1 MGIGLGEEVGDVPTG
16 RRIVL
21 PGEDENQQRRAFRPT
36 FHSSPLLDPDF
47 DIPKSHYG
55 LTLKQMESLGLH
67 EHALLNG
74 SPNPA
79 SLSAPAA
86 YSQPLTSASARS
98 VTRMAGGTPAG
109 AGSGGRRSGRAPPD
123 LPSLLLDSRI
133 VYVGMALVPEVTEL
147 VVSELLWLN
156 YAAPDKPVFIYVQST
171 GSQTPDGQAIAVEQ
185 EAYAIIDTMD
195 YIAPKKFTIVI
206 GQALGTAALVA
217 MCGTRGCRYALPH
230 ARLQLSPPRLNRTWA
245 RTSNLMIRANELEDT
260 TSTYV
265 EFMSRATTAPPEV
278 CRKAISRNRWLTP
291 EVAIKAGIIDKVYDN
306 GLGEKLAKER
316 TDYEE
321 LMRKRAAAEG
331 KKAGAGG
338 GGATTVPK
346 GLPGPGGPS
355 AGV

>member
-1 MGIGLGEEVGDVPTG
+1 
-16 RRIVL
+16 
-21 PGEDENQQRRAFRPT
+21 
-36 FHSSPLLDPDF
+36 
-47 DIPKSHYG
+47 
-55 LTLKQMESLGLH
+55 
-67 EHALLNG
+67 
-74 SPNPA
+74 
-79 SLSAPAA
+79 
-86 YSQPLTSASARS
+86 
-98 VTRMAGGTPAG
+98 MAGGTPAG
-109 AGSGGRRSGRAPPD
+109 AGSGGRRAGRAPPD

-156 YAAPDKPVFIYVQST
+156 YAAPEKPVFIYVQST
-171 GSQTPDGQAIAVEQ
+171 GSQTPDGQAVAVEQ
-185 EAYAIIDTMD
+185 EAFAIIDTMD

-260 TSTYV
+260 TNTYV
-265 EFMSRATTAPPEV
+265 EFMSRATTAPPDV
-278 CRKAISRNRWLTP
+278 CRKAIARNRWLTP

-306 GLGEKLAKER
+306 GLGERLAKER

-321 LMRKRAAAEG
+321 IMRRRAAAEG
-331 KKAGAGG
+331 KK
-338 GGATTVPK
+338 GGAAASPGPR

-355 AGV
+355 ADV

>member
-1 MGIGLGEEVGDVPTG
+1 ML
-16 RRIVL
+16 RR
-21 PGEDENQQRRAFRPT
+21 
-36 FHSSPLLDPDF
+36 SPLPLDLN
-47 DIPKSHYG
+47 H
-55 LTLKQMESLGLH
+55 
-67 EHALLNG
+67 LL
-74 SPNPA
+74 STTHPQQA
-79 SLSAPAA
+79 SLSASAA

-171 GSQTPDGQAIAVEQ
+171 GSQTLDGQAVAVEQ
-185 EAYAIIDTMD
+185 EAFAIIDTMD

-230 ARLQLSPPRLNRTWA
+230 ARMQLSPPRLNRTWA
-245 RTSNLMIRANELEDT
+245 RTSNLMLRANELEDT
-260 TSTYV
+260 TETYV
-265 EFMSRATTAPPEV
+265 EFMSRATTAPRDV

-321 LMRKRAAAEG
+321 IMRKRAAAEG
-331 KKAGAGG
+331 KKGDA
-338 GGATTVPK
+338 ATGPK
-346 GLPGPGGPS
+346 GLPAGPGG
-355 AGV
+355 A